1 MKLAAGI
8 FCAMC
13 AVFGFAEEVYLEPII
28 TENEIAEKVAEIA
41 QVLNREY
48 EGKELII
55 VANLKGAVCL
65 AADLI
70 RELRCPFSLEF
81 IRSSSYGMRG
91 ASQGDLTIS
100 GLDRINIEGKEVL
113 VIDDIFD
120 SGYTMASVVQQLK
133 EKNPSSVKS
142 LVLIEKNT
150 QRRCVSY
157 VPDYVLFKIEDY
169 FVVGYGLDYKEY
181 FRGLKGV
188 YNLVLEKLP
197 ENSYARAR

>member
-1 MKLAAGI
+1 
-8 FCAMC
+8 MC
-13 AVFGFAEEVYLEPII
+13 EVFGFAEEVYLEPII

>member
-8 FCAMC
+8 FCALC
-13 AVFGFAEEVYLEPII
+13 TVVGFAEEGYLEPLI
-28 TENEIAEKVAEIA
+28 TESEIAEKIAEAA

-48 EGKELII
+48 EGKEVI
-55 VANLKGAVCL
+55 VIANLKGAVCL

-70 RELRCPFSLEF
+70 RELQCPFSLEF
-81 IRSSSYGMRG
+81 IRCSSYGMRG
-91 ASQGDLTIS
+91 DSRGDLTIS
-100 GLDRINIEGKEVL
+100 GLDNMNIEGKEVL

-120 SGYTMASVVQQLK
+120 SGYTMAAVVQQIK

-142 LVLIEKNT
+142 LVLLEKKT
-150 QRRCVSY
+150 HRRCVSY
-157 VPDYVLFKIEDY
+157 EPDYVLFKIDDY

-197 ENSYARAR
+197 GNGYARAR